1 MILPITIFLIA
12 ITTAFGMLAFRAW
25 ELRTGRV
32 ETGTFEEH
40 TLPSFSFRQFE
51 RTMLYLAKHVIQW
64 IVLFVV
70 KHWFIFITKG
80 KKWISEKWPKIHAY
94 FEPKISDSPT
104 PTKLSFVKR
113 AVLESKAK
121 IKHIKEKVKEEHE

>member
-1 MILPITIFLIA
+1 MIIPIIIFLTA

-32 ETGTFEEH
+32 NEGVFEEH

-51 RTMLYLAKHVIQW
+51 RTMLYLAKHIIQW
-64 IVLFVV
+64 IVLFLA
-70 KHWFIFITKG
+70 KQWFIIVTKA
-80 KKWISEKWPKIHAY
+80 KKWVVEKWPKIHAY
-94 FEPKISDSPT
+94 FEPKTQQSGT

-121 IKHIKEKVKEEHE
+121 IKHIREKVKEEHE